1 MRENINFVAEVS
13 ERIDVLIADKA
24 EGLSRSYAKKLLE
37 EGRVLV
43 NGRPV
48 KSSYKTKMQ
57 DEIFIELPPLGTIEA
72 QPEDIPLSIV
82 YEDEAVLLVNKPRG
96 MVVHPACGNYTGT
109 LVNAALFH
117 CKGGLSGI
125 NGDLRPGIVH
135 RIDKDTTGLLI
146 IAKNDEA
153 HKALTAQ
160 LADRSL
166 SRTYYTLV
174 HGNLRT
180 DHGKIEAPIGRST
193 RDRKQMA
200 VVSGGREA
208 VTFYE
213 VLERFGDYTFLRC
226 KLQTGRTHQIR
237 VHMKYIGHSVVG
249 DKTYGVKNER
259 FHLQGQLL
267 HAGEL
272 AFIHP
277 ISGESLSFSCP
288 LPDDFSHVL
297 ALLRQQ

>member
-1 MRENINFVAEVS
+1 MRENIDFVAGVS
-13 ERIDVLIADKA
+13 ERIDVLIAERA
-24 EGLSRSYAKKLLE
+24 AGVSRSYAKKLLDA
-37 EGRVLV
+37 GQVLV
-43 NGRPV
+43 NGQKV
-48 KSSYKTKMQ
+48 KCSYKTKAE
-57 DEIFIELPPLGTIEA
+57 DEISIDLPENRVIDA
-72 QPEDIPLSIV
+72 QPEDIPLSII
-82 YEDEAVLLVNKPRG
+82 YEDEAVLVVNKPRG
-96 MVVHPACGNYTGT
+96 MVVHPASGNYTGT

-117 CKGGLSGI
+117 CRGALSGI

-135 RIDKDTTGLLI
+135 RIDKDTTGLLV

-160 LADRSL
+160 LSDRSL

-174 HGNLRT
+174 HGNLRDDSRT
-180 DHGKIEAPIGRST
+180 IEAPIGRST

-200 VVSGGREA
+200 VVRGGREA
-208 VTFYE
+208 VTFCE
-213 VLERFGDYTFLRC
+213 VLERFGDYTLLRC
-226 KLQTGRTHQIR
+226 KLHTGRTHQIR

-277 ISGESLSFSCP
+277 IHGEKVSFSCP

-297 ALLRQQ
+297 SLLRK